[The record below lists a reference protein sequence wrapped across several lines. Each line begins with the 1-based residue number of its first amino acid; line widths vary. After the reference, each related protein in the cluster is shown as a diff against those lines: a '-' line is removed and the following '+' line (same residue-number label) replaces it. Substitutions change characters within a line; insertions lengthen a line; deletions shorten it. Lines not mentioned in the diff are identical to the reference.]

1 MQGLLK
7 QDKMITCDIK
17 VELKNPKTVLKALK
31 PDVEKTE
38 RFEVELK
45 ALQKHLNLKI
55 KAKDL
60 TAMQAALNSYLR
72 LINTIK
78 EVDHD

>member
-1 MQGLLK
+1 
-7 QDKMITCDIK
+7 MITCNLNI
-17 VELKNPKTVLKALK
+17 ELENPKTVLKALQ
-31 PDVEKTE
+31 PDIENTE
-38 RFEVELK
+38 RFEIEIK
-45 ALQKHLNLKI
+45 ALQKHLNLQI

-78 EVDHD
+78 EVNHD